1 MPSNLHHPIASAGN
15 RLPDDRDRAIEQ
27 AIARA
32 AVYLPTQGPIGV
44 FVAQN
49 ILQGFEGE
57 PFESA
62 VVKAARVYG
71 TEPFLP
77 ESVYRGELARGRIRA
92 HLRSLM
98 DHLPVVGA
106 VKVR

>member
-1 MPSNLHHPIASAGN
+1 MPSNLHHPTGSAGN
-15 RLPDDRDRAIEQ
+15 SLPDDRDRAIGQ

-57 PFESA
+57 SFESA

-77 ESVYRGELARGRIRA
+77 ESLYRE
-92 HLRSLM
+92 
-98 DHLPVVGA
+98 
-106 VKVR
+106 